1 MHYVA
6 FVHGSADGGY
16 GISFP
21 DLPGCIAA
29 GRTMDETVSEGTR
42 ALSLHLDGL
51 TQDAAGLPEPR
62 SVQEITE
69 DEGLAA
75 WRERAGLVLIP
86 VVVQTET
93 QQDKRYIR
101 RLREYYTRTE
111 NGRERAERICPMP
124 LFVDSELSPCIQAA
138 DICLYCVNWGFRHSE
153 WSFAGPRRDDLS
165 QRYAGRCRNLQYQG
179 SVWSQ
184 GKSHPTYGIIFVPDP
199 YLAR

>member
-1 MHYVA
+1 MQDNLFIFISICILVIYLVFQQQRGYAVHYVA

-29 GRTMDETVSEGTR
+29 GRTMDEAVSEGTR

-75 WRERAGLVLIP
+75 WREGVGLVLIP
-86 VVVQTET
+86 VVVQTGAPRRVNISLDYGLLQHIDEEA
-93 QQDKRYIR
+93 
-101 RLREYYTRTE
+101 RLRGVTRSAFLAGAAWNE
-111 NGRERAERICPMP
+111 IHFP
-124 LFVDSELSPCIQAA
+124 LSE
-138 DICLYCVNWGFRHSE
+138 
-153 WSFAGPRRDDLS
+153 
-165 QRYAGRCRNLQYQG
+165 QRKTL
-179 SVWSQ
+179 Q
-184 GKSHPTYGIIFVPDP
+184 GKGRT
-199 YLAR
+199 